1 MNKPLFLYL
10 YTNYNNNQI
19 LLNFV
24 FYIKIFTFLI
34 VLGTFNFSN
43 QIWATSTNSDSVT
56 TSSINF
62 SGIVTKVTDGDTLNV
77 VTKDGNTIT
86 IRLALIDAP
95 EKNEPGFNEAKNFIT
110 EQCLDKDAGVDPDNS
125 QGLTYGRTVA
135 VVYCED
141 VNVNEAILDN
151 NLADIYGTFCD
162 ISEFADTNWAQEH
175 GCSNNRIDNSDDEDQ
190 KEDLVESDTDNDNKV
205 DISDT
210 SKDLDCK
217 DFDEKNIPV
226 EDGDPHNLDADGD
239 GIGCEG

>member
-1 MNKPLFLYL
+1 LLKFL
-10 YTNYNNNQI
+10 
-19 LLNFV
+19 
-24 FYIKIFTFLI
+24 FYIKIFTFLV
-34 VLGTFNFSN
+34 VLGTFTFSN
-43 QIWATSTNSDSVT
+43 QIWATSTNSDSVL

-62 SGIVTKVTDGDTLNV
+62 DGTVTKVIDGDTLDV
-77 VTKDGNTIT
+77 LTREGDTIT

-110 EQCLDKDAGVDPDNS
+110 ELCLNKNAEVDPDNS

-135 VVYCED
+135 VVNCEG

-151 NLADIYGTFCD
+151 NLADIYENFCN
-162 ISEFADTNWAQEH
+162 ISEFADTNWAQEY
-175 GCSNNRIDNSDDEDQ
+175 GCSNNRSDSSNNNDPEKQDPIESDDI
-190 KEDLVESDTDNDNKV
+190 SNTNRV
-205 DISDT
+205 DASDT

-226 EDGDPHNLDADGD
+226 GDDDPHNLDADGD

>member
-1 MNKPLFLYL
+1 MMLFTCLV
-10 YTNYNNNQI
+10 T
-19 LLNFV
+19 
-24 FYIKIFTFLI
+24 
-34 VLGTFNFSN
+34 LGTVNFSN
-43 QIWATSTNSDSVT
+43 QIWAASTNSDSVT
-56 TSSINF
+56 TFSINID
-62 SGIVTKVTDGDTLNV
+62 GIVTKVTDGDTLDV
-77 VTKDGNTIT
+77 MTGEGDKIT

-95 EKNEPGFNEAKNFIT
+95 ERNEPGFNEAKNFII
-110 EQCLDKDAGVDPDNS
+110 EQCLNKNARVDPDNN

-135 VVYCED
+135 VVYCEG

-151 NLADIYGTFCD
+151 NLADIYQNFCD

-175 GCSNNRIDNSDDEDQ
+175 GCSNNRSDDTNDNDQ
-190 KEDLVESDTDNDNKV
+190 KENLVESDSGVNDNAV

-226 EDGDPHNLDADGD
+226 GDDDPHNLDGDGD